1 MNLSRIENE
10 NFQKEI
16 KDFWREW
23 KNEKGNYE
31 DVGLWWDIGKTYI
44 KRIAIEFSIKKQKEN
59 CAKKKKAKED
69 LRLEREQPQQDRG
82 RITELI
88 AKLTEIELEKQR
100 KIFIST
106 HNEVIEP
113 GERPSKYFFNQVK
126 SKQTKNGMSTL
137 KNEEGILL
145 TEQGSIL
152 KETVSFCTN
161 LYTADEEL
169 DKKEQENFIENIH
182 RTLPE
187 KDKNELE
194 KELTEKELEEALKQ
208 AENEKTLGCDGIPY
222 EFYKS
227 FWTVLGE
234 DLYQAMVHNLNNK
247 KALTVSQRTSI
258 IALLFKGKDK
268 NLLKNWRP
276 ISLLCT
282 DYKILSKAL
291 ANRMKAKQG

>member
-1 MNLSRIENE
+1 
-10 NFQKEI
+10 
-16 KDFWREW
+16 
-23 KNEKGNYE
+23 
-31 DVGLWWDIGKTYI
+31 
-44 KRIAIEFSIKKQKEN
+44 
-59 CAKKKKAKED
+59 
-69 LRLEREQPQQDRG
+69 
-82 RITELI
+82 
-88 AKLTEIELEKQR
+88 
-100 KIFIST
+100 
-106 HNEVIEP
+106 
-113 GERPSKYFFNQVK
+113 
-126 SKQTKNGMSTL
+126 MSTL

-152 KETVSFCTN
+152 KETVSFYAN
-161 LYTADEEL
+161 LYTADEKL

-208 AENEKTLGCDGIPY
+208 SESEKTPCCDGIPY
-222 EFYKS
+222 EFYKT
-227 FWTVLGE
+227 FWALLGE

-258 IALLFKGKDK
+258 ITLLFKGKDK

>member
-1 MNLSRIENE
+1 
-10 NFQKEI
+10 
-16 KDFWREW
+16 
-23 KNEKGNYE
+23 
-31 DVGLWWDIGKTYI
+31 
-44 KRIAIEFSIKKQKEN
+44 
-59 CAKKKKAKED
+59 
-69 LRLEREQPQQDRG
+69 
-82 RITELI
+82 
-88 AKLTEIELEKQR
+88 
-100 KIFIST
+100 
-106 HNEVIEP
+106 
-113 GERPSKYFFNQVK
+113 
-126 SKQTKNGMSTL
+126 MSTL

-152 KETVSFCTN
+152 KETVSFYTN

-194 KELTEKELEEALKQ
+194 KELTQ
-208 AENEKTLGCDGIPY
+208 AESKQKMKKQLVGMGYHKKN
-222 EFYKS
+222 
-227 FWTVLGE
+227 FWALLGE
-234 DLYQAMVHNLNNK
+234 GMYQAMVHNLNNK

-258 IALLFKGKDK
+258 IALLFKGNDK

-291 ANRMKAKQG
+291 ANRMKAKLHLLLNPEQTCSVPERTILL